1 MEITQYSQ
9 NNPGPTNPP
18 GQNTGN
24 DGRPPQGMP
33 PQGMRAHGMPPQGM
47 PPQKGNMVMGDNINT
62 LPTDKN
68 NPSEVDQNIANTIF
82 GENLSITQKL
92 VKEGKDMFI
101 IGLLFVVFSLP
112 QLDDIIKKFIPITV
126 NSIYMLI
133 LIKAIL
139 LMVIFWLIKHFYLS
153 RK

>member
-1 MEITQYSQ
+1 
-9 NNPGPTNPP
+9 
-18 GQNTGN
+18 
-24 DGRPPQGMP
+24 
-33 PQGMRAHGMPPQGM
+33 M
-47 PPQKGNMVMGDNINT
+47 PPQKGNMVMGDIINT

-68 NPSEVDQNIANTIF
+68 NLSEVDQNIANTIF
-82 GENLSITQKL
+82 GENLSLTEKL

-101 IGLLFVVFSLP
+101 IGFLFVVFSLP

-126 NSIYMLI
+126 NSIYILI

>member
-1 MEITQYSQ
+1 MEITQHSQ
-9 NNPGPTNPP
+9 NNPTPTNPL

-33 PQGMRAHGMPPQGM
+33 PQSMRAHGMPPQGM
-47 PPQKGNMVMGDNINT
+47 PPQKGNMVMGDIINT

-68 NPSEVDQNIANTIF
+68 NPNEVEQNIANTIF
-82 GENLSITQKL
+82 GEKLSITEKL

-101 IGLLFVVFSLP
+101 IGFLFVVFSLP
-112 QLDDIIKKFIPITV
+112 PLDNIIKKFIPITV
-126 NSIYMLI
+126 NSIYILI

-139 LMVIFWLIKHFYLS
+139 LMIIFWLIKHFYLS